1 MKQARLAFWVLY
13 EQIEDLQ
20 SGSTDRKTTRRT
32 PIFHLPSALWEEET
46 ELTLPPLLSNEH
58 RSKRRKVGGHS
69 GPFALTKG
77 MVNEVYQLDPDTAE
91 WAEDLRDDPVPSAE
105 DEALPTLAHL
115 LNTAAYHGLFE
126 RAQSHVLGAQN
137 VSAGALAELWRLRE
151 SDVPADRQR
160 YSSAIRA
167 DDVETYLSADD

>member
-20 SGSTDRKTTRRT
+20 LGSTDRKTSRRT
-32 PIFHLPSALWEEET
+32 PIFHLPPTLWEEET

-77 MVNEVYQLDPDTAE
+77 MVNEVYQLLFLITAHRRKLLKNADKKRAGE
-91 WAEDLRDDPVPSAE
+91 DGKPGPKNKKIKKGAEDVSPPFFRAPV
-105 DEALPTLAHL
+105 
-115 LNTAAYHGLFE
+115 
-126 RAQSHVLGAQN
+126 
-137 VSAGALAELWRLRE
+137 
-151 SDVPADRQR
+151 
-160 YSSAIRA
+160 
-167 DDVETYLSADD
+167 